1 MYVYFKIKIKIKIR
15 TRIRI
20 RIKIKKDIC
29 IKYEIQFCN
38 KERASCL
45 FATAGTISVNL

>member
-20 RIKIKKDIC
+20 KIKKDIC
-29 IKYEIQFCN
+29 IKYDIQFCN